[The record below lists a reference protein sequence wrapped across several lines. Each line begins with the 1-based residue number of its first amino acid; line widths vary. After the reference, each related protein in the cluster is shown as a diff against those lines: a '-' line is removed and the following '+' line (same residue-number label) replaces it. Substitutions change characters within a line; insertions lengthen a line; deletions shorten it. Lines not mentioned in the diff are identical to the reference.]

1 VESQPWQTRPPPTTP
16 SSFDQ
21 LRRRRKECVTLCPWL
36 VSGQLARRSA
46 QWYVFSES
54 GAKRSP
60 PRLHRFQVGDYVYV
74 AQKPINSLDVT
85 TTLTILRV
93 RAVKPNGV
101 LELEGADGTVV
112 RTRME
117 LCAPCHIPHLV
128 TDAVGVPADLACAI
142 CGSPCMADPMLLCDR
157 CDNGYH
163 MQCLAPPLEQVLVG
177 QWCCP
182 QCQKS

>member
-1 VESQPWQTRPPPTTP
+1 MLDKAPVDVTNDDAMFLLITQRAQILCDAMPLAYERVVSAQQRHAVR
-16 SSFDQ
+16 FQ
-21 LRRRRKECVTLCPWL
+21 RVRRRDV
-36 VSGQLARRSA
+36 
-46 QWYVFSES
+46 
-54 GAKRSP
+54 P

-74 AQKPINSLDVT
+74 AQKPINSLDAT
-85 TTLTILRV
+85 MTRTILRV
-93 RAVKPNGV
+93 RVVRPNGV
-101 LELEGADGTVV
+101 LALEGADGTVV

-128 TDAVGVPADLACAI
+128 TDAVEVPANLACAI
-142 CGSPCMADPMLLCDR
+142 CGSPSMADPMQLCDM

-163 MQCLAPPLEQVLVG
+163 MHGLAPPLEQVG